1 MNSTKDWMKINRIYK
16 TNNFNISNIQTNSSN
31 SNNNIKFLIK
41 INNYQI
47 SISNNNNLE
56 IIQCFLLNQANLIQY
71 MED

>member
-41 INNYQI
+41 INIFQI
-47 SISNNNNLE
+47 SIYNNNNLE

>member
-1 MNSTKDWMKINRIYK
+1 MNSMKDWMKINRIFK
-16 TNNFNISNIQTNSSN
+16 TNNFNISSIQTNRSN

-41 INNYQI
+41 INIYQI
-47 SISNNNNLE
+47 SIFNNNNLE

>member
-1 MNSTKDWMKINRIYK
+1 MNSTKDWMKINRIFK
-16 TNNFNISNIQTNSSN
+16 TNNFNISSIQTNSSN

-41 INNYQI
+41 INIYQI
-47 SISNNNNLE
+47 SIFNNNNLE

>member
-41 INNYQI
+41 INIYQI
-47 SISNNNNLE
+47 SFSNNNNLE
-56 IIQCFLLNQANLIQY
+56 IIQFILLNQANLIQY